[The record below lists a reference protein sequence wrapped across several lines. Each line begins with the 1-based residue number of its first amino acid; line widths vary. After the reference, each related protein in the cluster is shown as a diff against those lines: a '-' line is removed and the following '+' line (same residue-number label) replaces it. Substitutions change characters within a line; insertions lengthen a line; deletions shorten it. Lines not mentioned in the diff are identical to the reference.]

1 MPGPVRPLWKP
12 EPGLLL
18 TQAGLSLTAVQI
30 EKIRAIDSAWQRER
44 DQLGRAMDG
53 FSPSRGRVDQ
63 VQAQLGDYSKL
74 SRNYDAARTLHWE
87 AAIRVLDSNQRR
99 LVSK

>member
-1 MPGPVRPLWKP
+1 
-12 EPGLLL
+12 
-18 TQAGLSLTAVQI
+18 
-30 EKIRAIDSAWQRER
+30 
-44 DQLGRAMDG
+44 MDG